1 MSYSRWSNSRW
12 YTFWTCFGEQM
23 EYKLPTKRLKG
34 NQVFEICDDPSLCF
48 TYKTIT
54 ELGIENVLLEVRLT
68 FPYATDTELEEL
80 WSYMELFIK
89 DVDNHFKIVNFFK
102 YEWWYP
108 FINKLRRK
116 WKRTKINK

>member
-12 YTFWTCFGEQM
+12 YTFWTCFSEQM

-34 NQVFEICDDPSLCF
+34 NQVFEICDDPSLF
-48 TYKTIT
+48 FAYKTIT
-54 ELGIENVLLEVRLT
+54 ELGAENVLLEVRLV
-68 FPYATDTELEEL
+68 FPDATDAELEEL
-80 WSYMELFIK
+80 WGYMDRFVK
-89 DVDNHFKIVNFFK
+89 DIDDHFKIVNFFK

-108 FINKLRRK
+108 FRNKLRRK